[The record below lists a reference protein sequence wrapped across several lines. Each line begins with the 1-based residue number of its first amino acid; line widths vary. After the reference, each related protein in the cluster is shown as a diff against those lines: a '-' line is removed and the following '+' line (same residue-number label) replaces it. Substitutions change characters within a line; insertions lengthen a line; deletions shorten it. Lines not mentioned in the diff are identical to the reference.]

1 MGACWARIAARARLS
16 VSQACI
22 SPCTRSQ
29 QNKAAATVATSSS
42 PHLEHSWTCRRRAT
56 DCLPV
61 WVDSCLLALAHREM
75 ALSFLGGAAFR
86 RAHCHHTPFAVL
98 FCFCPSSFASPTHA
112 RARAHTHTHTLTH
125 THSHTL
131 THTHTTLSLYTPA
144 SLPSYLFWLTKQ
156 APGRESWPTRRQER
170 VAAPPT
176 AAGA

>member
-112 RARAHTHTHTLTH
+112 RARTHTL
-125 THSHTL
+125 SLSLSLSL
-131 THTHTTLSLYTPA
+131 THTQLSPSAPAAA